1 MKKKLIGFEL
11 RCLNN
16 LIMRKIENSS
26 SKKQIDSI
34 TGMNGWIIGFLAE
47 NADKDIYQ
55 KDLEEQFSITRST
68 VSKVL
73 ILMEKKGL
81 IERHGVPHDARL
93 KKLVLTEKAWKI
105 SKLMIDDAIRMEETL
120 TNGFTEE
127 ELDYLYSCIQ
137 RMKNNIQ

>member
-1 MKKKLIGFEL
+1 
-11 RCLNN
+11 
-16 LIMRKIENSS
+16 MRKIENSS